1 MTKER
6 HGALAGLK
14 VIDLT
19 TMLAGPYCT
28 MMLADQGADVIKV
41 EPPSGDGTRRL
52 GPFMPDDE
60 LKAFGGYF
68 HSVNRNK
75 RSIAL
80 NLKDEADRDI
90 LLSLVADA
98 DVLVEN
104 YRVGVMER
112 LGLGYETLAERNPRL
127 VYACLR
133 GFGDPRS
140 GASPYVEWPAYDV
153 VAQAAGGIMAI
164 TGSRGGQPMKI
175 GPGVGDLIPA
185 IMLAFGIAAAV
196 RHAEHSGMGQF
207 VDVGMYDAILALCE
221 RTVYQHSYTGAVP
234 GPEGDGHPLLCPFG
248 MFRAS
253 DGWVS
258 IAANHDMF
266 WCELTRIV
274 GQPDLA
280 TDPRYATNA
289 QRVANRDAVE
299 SLLTAWT
306 ERRTKREIAQLLGGK
321 VPFGPVNT
329 IKDNFADPHV
339 RVRQMLVALEQP
351 GSSRKATIA
360 NTPIRMSATP
370 GGVWSRAPLLDEHRD
385 EILPTLAPSRGECR
399 INSRQAQD

>member
-153 VAQAAGGIMAI
+153 VAQAAGGIMARR
-164 TGSRGGQPMKI
+164 SPDQEWKN
-175 GPGVGDLIPA
+175 LA
-185 IMLAFGIAAAV
+185 AFGTSQ
-196 RHAEHSGMGQF
+196 E
-207 VDVGMYDAILALCE
+207 
-221 RTVYQHSYTGAVP
+221 
-234 GPEGDGHPLLCPFG
+234 
-248 MFRAS
+248 
-253 DGWVS
+253 
-258 IAANHDMF
+258 
-266 WCELTRIV
+266 
-274 GQPDLA
+274 
-280 TDPRYATNA
+280 
-289 QRVANRDAVE
+289 
-299 SLLTAWT
+299 
-306 ERRTKREIAQLLGGK
+306 
-321 VPFGPVNT
+321 
-329 IKDNFADPHV
+329 
-339 RVRQMLVALEQP
+339 
-351 GSSRKATIA
+351 
-360 NTPIRMSATP
+360 
-370 GGVWSRAPLLDEHRD
+370 
-385 EILPTLAPSRGECR
+385 
-399 INSRQAQD
+399 